1 MAPHLY
7 DANMVESDAHS
18 AEAAVRGFALQLRLA
33 RSAEMA
39 LAGRLLEAEELLMP
53 NGSLP
58 QTAAELDLLAKILV
72 KQKRYAEA
80 QKRWNEALNISS
92 GEKCYQDALDS
103 LSFHITA
110 LQQRKSFLLLFA
122 SVLSLTLTIALA
134 FYAYMHLLK

>member
-1 MAPHLY
+1 MS
-7 DANMVESDAHS
+7 ESDAHF
-18 AEAAVRGFALQLRLA
+18 AEAAIRVFALRLRLT
-33 RSAEMA
+33 RS
-39 LAGRLLEAEELLMP
+39 
-53 NGSLP
+53 
-58 QTAAELDLLAKILV
+58 
-72 KQKRYAEA
+72 A

-134 FYAYMHLLK
+134 FYTYMHLLK